1 MNESGEG
8 EIRTPGELAPTLVF
22 ETSTIGHSVTSPG
35 GLRFGVPSS
44 SIALGI
50 VPVRTETKSF
60 RLIEKLDSDRCCS
73 SVEV

>member
-35 GLRFGVPSS
+35 GLRFGVRSP

-50 VPVRTETKSF
+50 VPVRTETKAF
-60 RLIEKLDSDRCCS
+60 QIVEKLEWACRCS